1 MVTRAADSRAQRG
14 RLGRGEWIRA
24 AFHLLA
30 EESIESVRVEPLAK
44 RLGVT
49 KGSFYW
55 HFNDRD
61 ELLIAMLHA
70 WHQAATQS
78 IIERVDRQS
87 QHPAD
92 RLRGLLREVVVVR
105 PLSKDIGGLVELGI
119 RDWAR
124 RDRKA
129 RAHLE
134 SVDSR
139 RLAYIEDLF
148 VRLGCSAD
156 EAEARAFLVYAY
168 IQGELSIRHPA
179 TRTERLAR
187 AEWCADRMLSD
198 LPIRRVRV
206 VR

>member
-1 MVTRAADSRAQRG
+1 MVTRAAESRAQRG
-14 RLGRGEWIRA
+14 RLGRGEWILA

-30 EESIESVRVEPLAK
+30 EESIEAVRVEPLAR

-55 HFNDRD
+55 HFSDRD
-61 ELLIAMLHA
+61 ELLIAMLDA
-70 WHQAATQS
+70 WHQGATQS

-87 QHPAD
+87 QDPAD

-105 PLSKDIGGLVELGI
+105 PLSKDTSGLIELGI

-124 RDRKA
+124 RDRRAK
-129 RAHLE
+129 AHLE
-134 SVDSR
+134 SVDTR

-148 VRLGCSAD
+148 ARLGCSAD
-156 EAEARAFLVYAY
+156 EAQARAFLVYSY

-179 TRTERLAR
+179 TRAERLAR
-187 AEWCADRMLSD
+187 ADWCADRMLSD
-198 LPIRRVRV
+198 LPARRVRA